1 MNLAMQSPALSSP
14 AQKLS
19 RAWPRIKVAICAI
32 VMLLALGVV
41 SNMDYQDQVSI
52 EQAKVEMRLKGGAL

>member
-32 VMLLALGVV
+32 VMLICYGIV
-41 SNMDYQDQVSI
+41 SNADYEDQVKI
-52 EQAKVEMRLKGGAL
+52 EQAKVELRLKGGAK